1 MFKKKQVETEKET
14 ERLDL
19 NALINGETDFDT
31 TNIDFISAVALQELL
46 DDKKIKQ
53 NSRINK
59 NQVNPLTK
67 VAIFADLFNVGT
79 AKTLVD
85 NILKLQVSLYGRGR
99 REMVEIASKQTY
111 NDLDTSKN
119 RWKDV
124 FR

>member
-1 MFKKKQVETEKET
+1 MLKNKQVETEKEVD
-14 ERLDL
+14 RLDL
-19 NALINGETDFDT
+19 NALINGETDVDT

>member
-1 MFKKKQVETEKET
+1 MFKKKQVETEKEV

-19 NALINGETDFDT
+19 NALINGETDVDT

-46 DDKKIKQ
+46 DDRKIKQ

>member
-1 MFKKKQVETEKET
+1 MFKKKQVEVEKET

-19 NALINGETDFDT
+19 NALINGETDVDT

-46 DDKKIKQ
+46 DDRKIKQ

>member
-1 MFKKKQVETEKET
+1 MFKKKQVETEKEVD
-14 ERLDL
+14 RLDL
-19 NALINGETDFDT
+19 NALINGETDIDT

-67 VAIFADLFNVGT
+67 LTIFADLFNVGT

>member
-1 MFKKKQVETEKET
+1 MLKKQQLETEKEV

-19 NALINGETDFDT
+19 NALINGETDVDT

-67 VAIFADLFNVGT
+67 LTIFAELFNVGT

-85 NILKLQVSLYGRGR
+85 TILKLQVSLYGRGR
-99 REMVEIASKQTY
+99 KEMVEIASKQTY
-111 NDLDTSKN
+111 NDNDTSKN
-119 RWKDV
+119 SWKDV

>member
-1 MFKKKQVETEKET
+1 MLKNKQVETEKET

-19 NALINGETDFDT
+19 NALINGETDFDMS
-31 TNIDFISAVALQELL
+31 NVDLISAVALQELL
-46 DDKKIKQ
+46 NDDKIKQ

-67 VAIFADLFNVGT
+67 LTIFAELFNVDT
-79 AKTLVD
+79 AKSLVD
-85 NILKLQVSLYGRGR
+85 TILKLQVSLYGRGR

-111 NDLDTSKN
+111 NDTDTSKN
-119 RWKDV
+119 SWKDV

>member
-1 MFKKKQVETEKET
+1 MLKKQQLETEKEV

-19 NALINGETDFDT
+19 NALINGETDVDT

-67 VAIFADLFNVGT
+67 LTIFADYLMWVR
-79 AKTLVD
+79 
-85 NILKLQVSLYGRGR
+85 LKH
-99 REMVEIASKQTY
+99 
-111 NDLDTSKN
+111 
-119 RWKDV
+119 
-124 FR
+124 

>member
-1 MFKKKQVETEKET
+1 MLKNKQVETEKEV

-19 NALINGETDFDT
+19 NAVINGETDFDT
-31 TNIDFISAVALQELL
+31 SNIDYISAVALQELL
-46 DDKKIKQ
+46 DDRKIKQ

-67 VAIFADLFNVGT
+67 LTIFAELFNVDT
-79 AKTLVD
+79 AKSLVD
-85 NILKLQVSLYGRGR
+85 TILKLQVSLYGRGR

-111 NDLDTSKN
+111 NDTDTSKN
-119 RWKDV
+119 SWKDV

>member
-1 MFKKKQVETEKET
+1 MLKNKQVETEKEV

-19 NALINGETDFDT
+19 NAVINGETDIDMA
-31 TNIDFISAVALQELL
+31 NIDLISAVALQELL
-46 DDKKIKQ
+46 DDNKIKQ

-67 VAIFADLFNVGT
+67 LTIFANLFNVDT
-79 AKTLVD
+79 AKSLVD
-85 NILKLQVSLYGRGR
+85 TILKLQVSLYGRGR

-111 NDLDTSKN
+111 NDNDTSKN
-119 RWKDV
+119 SWKDV

>member
-1 MFKKKQVETEKET
+1 MLKNKQVETEKEV

-31 TNIDFISAVALQELL
+31 SNIDYISAVALQELL
-46 DDKKIKQ
+46 NDNKIKQ

-59 NQVNPLTK
+59 AQVNPLTK
-67 VAIFADLFNVGT
+67 LTIFAELFNVDT
-79 AKTLVD
+79 AKSLVD
-85 NILKLQVSLYGRGR
+85 TILKLQVSLYGRGR

-111 NDLDTSKN
+111 NDTDTSKN
-119 RWKDV
+119 SWKDV

>member
-1 MFKKKQVETEKET
+1 MLKNKQVETEKET

-19 NALINGETDFDT
+19 NALINGETDIDT

-99 REMVEIASKQTY
+99 KEMVEIASKQTY
-111 NDLDTSKN
+111 NDNDTSKN

>member
-1 MFKKKQVETEKET
+1 MLKNKQVETEKEV

-19 NALINGETDFDT
+19 NALINGETDIDT

>member
-1 MFKKKQVETEKET
+1 MLKNKQVETEKEV

-19 NALINGETDFDT
+19 NAVINGETDFDT
-31 TNIDFISAVALQELL
+31 SNIDYISAVALQELL
-46 DDKKIKQ
+46 NDDKIKQ

-67 VAIFADLFNVGT
+67 LTIFAELFNVDT
-79 AKTLVD
+79 AKSLVD
-85 NILKLQVSLYGRGR
+85 TILKLQVSLYGRGR

-111 NDLDTSKN
+111 NDTDTSKN
-119 RWKDV
+119 SWKDV

>member
-1 MFKKKQVETEKET
+1 MLKNKQVETEKET

-19 NALINGETDFDT
+19 NALINGETDVDT

-46 DDKKIKQ
+46 DDRKIKQ

-67 VAIFADLFNVGT
+67 VAIFADLFNVDT

-111 NDLDTSKN
+111 NDNDTSKN
-119 RWKDV
+119 SWKDV

>member
-1 MFKKKQVETEKET
+1 MFKKKQVETEKEVD
-14 ERLDL
+14 RLDL
-19 NALINGETDFDT
+19 NALINGETDVDT

>member
-19 NALINGETDFDT
+19 NALINGETDVDT

-59 NQVNPLTK
+59 NQVNPLPK

>member
-19 NALINGETDFDT
+19 NALINGETDIDT

-46 DDKKIKQ
+46 DDSKIKQ

-67 VAIFADLFNVGT
+67 LQYLLNYL
-79 AKTLVD
+79 TLIQL
-85 NILKLQVSLYGRGR
+85 NH
-99 REMVEIASKQTY
+99 
-111 NDLDTSKN
+111 
-119 RWKDV
+119 
-124 FR
+124 